1 MAMIGFGLV
10 RQTIS
15 RHIFQG
21 CLLQILLCPFLNTL
35 HVSHQFKILQL
46 DTLLNSVSLRHYF
59 CQNFQSRM
67 VYHKGRSIHFQD
79 HYQCHLK
86 RFINLNQSGSYFL
99 SSADP
104 FFQPTFFLFFS
115 VFFSLKLGSSRAIWI
130 SFRTDSNTS
139 CVELFFRAFFSSVT
153 IKLFTGIAKILEQ
166 SLVSS
171 GFQLLPS
178 IFDFF
183 FW

>member
-1 MAMIGFGLV
+1 MIGFGLV

-99 SSADP
+99 SSPDP
-104 FFQPTFFLFFS
+104 FF
-115 VFFSLKLGSSRAIWI
+115 
-130 SFRTDSNTS
+130 
-139 CVELFFRAFFSSVT
+139 
-153 IKLFTGIAKILEQ
+153 
-166 SLVSS
+166 LVN
-171 GFQLLPS
+171 
-178 IFDFF
+178 FF
-183 FW
+183 FIFFCFFFFETRLFKGHLNFLQEGLEYLLR